1 MEDQKTER
9 TTQERDGTSALPET
23 GWLPLLSHLTVQAE
37 LTQNQETRR
46 SDPDSS
52 SVSGGAHSDD
62 GHTQGLGRGLQISKV
77 ASSFELATI

>member
-1 MEDQKTER
+1 MER

-23 GWLPLLSHLTVQAE
+23 GWLPRLSHLTVQAE

-52 SVSGGAHSDD
+52 SVSGGANSDD
-62 GHTQGLGRGLQISKV
+62 GRTQGLRRGLQISKV
-77 ASSFELATI
+77 ASSFKLATI